1 LSAHPVVSEP
11 AELGA
16 DDFPSVA
23 IGGAHRSEMNRN
35 VHAGDGV
42 LLHAHDRK
50 LEAMDHILRGDMDDG
65 RTIHFEMQLIEG
77 DHVILRV
84 AAGPEAIENV
94 QKVGTPE
101 YEQYEHQPVGPY
113 DEVVDFV
120 SMRRIVRRHVASQ
133 ELPQRA
139 PPSIR

>member
-1 LSAHPVVSEP
+1 MGTSMPGMASCSTRITGSLKLWITSFEVTWMMAGRFTSA
-11 AELGA
+11 
-16 DDFPSVA
+16 
-23 IGGAHRSEMNRN
+23 I
-35 VHAGDGV
+35 AG
-42 LLHAHDRK
+42 
-50 LEAMDHILRGDMDDG
+50 LR
-65 RTIHFEMQLIEG
+65 I
-77 DHVILRV
+77 

-94 QKVGTPE
+94 QKVRTPE

-120 SMRRIVRRHVASQ
+120 SMRRIVRRHVAGQ